1 MKKKPLTPS
10 ELDYIKDNYNKI
22 PLSEICKK
30 VNRCS
35 STILNLISSWGIGRY
50 QWTDDRIK
58 ILKELYPSG
67 NYELLMK
74 NLENNNIDS
83 IRHKSSELNIIVEK
97 NRYYSPDEI
106 DFLIKNYDTLSY
118 EEIAKKLNRTLSGVY
133 AKINN
138 LRLKGNKTWTNE
150 DIKLLKT
157 VYPHYTNK
165 YLSEKYFLNRKP
177 ESIRTMALKLG
188 FHKTKEK
195 SVKWYDADQMIE
207 QLKELGEY
215 LGRTPYGS
223 ELILYG
229 LPSVKT
235 FERRFDGYRNA
246 CGLANLDSNSSLFGE
261 SNTYYSTNKDL
272 CFSKSE
278 LTITNFLIDNDINY
292 KKEEMYNKYC
302 EDDRCGL
309 KRVDW
314 VIEKNI
320 FVEFF
325 GMPEKI
331 FYFERMKEKRNI
343 CNDNNIK
350 LIEVFR
356 KDLTKLHTIFSHYL

>member
-1 MKKKPLTPS
+1 MKKQSLTVS
-10 ELDYIKDNYNKI
+10 ELDYIKNNYNKI
-22 PLSEICKK
+22 PLDEICKR
-30 VNRCS
+30 VDRCS

-50 QWTDDRIK
+50 KWTNNRIK

-74 NLENNNIDS
+74 KLENNNIDS
-83 IRHKSSELNIIVEK
+83 IRCKASQLNIIIEK
-97 NRYYSPDEI
+97 NRDYSPDEI
-106 DFLIKNYDTLSY
+106 DFLIKNYNTLSY
-118 EEIAKKLNRTLSGVY
+118 DEIAKKLNRTLSGVY
-133 AKINN
+133 SKINK
-138 LRLKGNKTWTNE
+138 LGLKINQFWTDE

-165 YLSEKYFLNRKP
+165 YLSEKYFPNRKP
-177 ESIRTMALKLG
+177 ENIRSMALKLG

-195 SVKWYDADQMIE
+195 SVKWYDKDQMIE
-207 QLKELGEY
+207 QLKELGEH
-215 LGRTPYGS
+215 LERTPRGD
-223 ELILYG
+223 ELVLYG

-235 FERRFDGYRNA
+235 FERRFGGYQNA
-246 CGLANLDSNSSLFGE
+246 CELANLNPNSSLFGK
-261 SNTYYSTNKDL
+261 SNVYYSINNDL

-278 LTITNFLIDNDINY
+278 LLITNFLIDNGIIY

-320 FVEFF
+320 FVEYF

-343 CNDNNIK
+343 CSDNNIE
-350 LIEVFR
+350 LIEIFK
-356 KDLTKLHTIFSHYL
+356 KDLTKLHTIFSQYL